1 MDRRWLRLLLAA
13 VCYIVLLSA
22 MDIIFAALE
31 GDVLD
36 HLLAGLVEM
45 VVTILVPSLL
55 VVVAF
60 GLTTR
65 SEQLAVGILAGI
77 WQLAEAIVFRA
88 RLNRAADASQD
99 GAWSDIVGIVLALSF
114 VSVALG
120 PWAIGRMRR

>member
-1 MDRRWLRLLLAA
+1 LAA

-60 GLTTR
+60 GLSSR
-65 SEQLAVGILAGI
+65 SEQLTVGIVAGI
-77 WQLAEAIVFRA
+77 WQLADAIMFRA
-88 RLNRAADASQD
+88 RLNRAADESQD
-99 GAWSDIVGIVLALSF
+99 GAWSDIVGIVLVLFF

>member
-1 MDRRWLRLLLAA
+1 LAA
-13 VCYIVLLSA
+13 ICYIVLLSA

-60 GLTTR
+60 GLSTR
-65 SEQLAVGILAGI
+65 SEQLTVGIVAGI
-77 WQLAEAIVFRA
+77 WQLTEAIVFRA
-88 RLNRAADASQD
+88 TLNRAADASQD
-99 GAWSDIVGIVLALSF
+99 GAWSDIVGIALVLSF
-114 VSVALG
+114 ASVALG